1 MDRVNSARGFFG
13 NSTYEIWKGRKQDLS
28 IEGLQMVMQIWKI
41 LGQSNKKFWGKNCSL
56 KEPWAGQKC
65 PYLLNVLVKLH
76 RLLWAV
82 QEELGLSL
90 KAEADLGGTKIWN
103 LSAQWHWSF
112 CPSERSSDSSLLL
125 SQLLLNHIWK
135 TLSLTIYLRCSSGFG
150 PRSCLFCTLNTLY
163 RKDSHMSIAS
173 KCWWLINAWL

>member
-1 MDRVNSARGFFG
+1 MKGEEAGFEHRRPSDG
-13 NSTYEIWKGRKQDLS
+13 DANL
-28 IEGLQMVMQIWKI
+28 KI

-103 LSAQWHWSF
+103 LSAQ
-112 CPSERSSDSSLLL
+112 
-125 SQLLLNHIWK
+125 
-135 TLSLTIYLRCSSGFG
+135 
-150 PRSCLFCTLNTLY
+150 
-163 RKDSHMSIAS
+163 
-173 KCWWLINAWL
+173 